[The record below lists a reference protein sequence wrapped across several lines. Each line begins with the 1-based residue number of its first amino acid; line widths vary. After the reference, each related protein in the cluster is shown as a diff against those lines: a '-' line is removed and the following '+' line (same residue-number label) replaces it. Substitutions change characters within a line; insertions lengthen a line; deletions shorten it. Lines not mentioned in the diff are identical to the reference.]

1 MASNEY
7 SEHLHG
13 GDLQDIGD
21 NCRDLSK
28 EKRCNAEE
36 NSTVEK
42 NSEDNSAKANSDGI
56 IADSND
62 ARKMRAESRE
72 NKENAQN
79 VRNDAPEPK
88 DDAQDRIKCG
98 DNHMHP
104 ADNCATDSQNA
115 QKSGIQSS
123 DTNGAGA
130 PPAAANAVAP
140 KRSVPRNPPVSIER
154 LSAAQK
160 RNVQDRELSVLL
172 RRQGRAFSQALMT
185 IAGTRQRSGRLW
197 LICGATLIVIAM
209 LLIQVRYKHRDLNLG
224 YTLSEAIS
232 TREALLEENRKLR
245 IELRVLSRRERLEP
259 YATQQLGMASIR
271 PDQILIVRRPKQAD
285 APAAQTDGLGN
296 IRRID
301 D

>member
-28 EKRCNAEE
+28 EKRNSSEE
-36 NSTVEK
+36 NSSIAK
-42 NSEDNSAKANSDGI
+42 NSEDNSANANSNGMT
-56 IADSND
+56 ADSND
-62 ARKMRAESRE
+62 ARKMRAEAC
-72 NKENAQN
+72 KAQDNAINGQN
-79 VRNDAPEPK
+79 NAPDPK
-88 DDAQDRIKCG
+88 DDAQNGIKCG
-98 DNHMHP
+98 DNHLHA
-104 ADNCATDSQNA
+104 ADNSPTDRQNA
-115 QKSGIQSS
+115 QKSGIRSS
-123 DTNGAGA
+123 DTNDAGA
-130 PPAAANAVAP
+130 PQAAANAVAP

-185 IAGTRQRSGRLW
+185 IAGSRQRSGRLW

-232 TREALLEENRKLR
+232 AREALLEENRKLR

-259 YATQQLGMASIR
+259 YATQQLGMAPIR

-296 IRRID
+296 SRRID